1 MEKKTRYHQECDA
14 PLPKLSRAMAAPR
27 RRCSGGC
34 RRLLA
39 RLPGGA
45 RVWFLLRQIRWQMLA
60 LGLGTLLATALVIS
74 LAGRGLNG
82 PPTVD
87 VLSEKLRHF
96 EAHGDRYS
104 VVLLGSSRF
113 YRMIDTPLL
122 DAEMRRHGCHETS
135 FNFGVPAMFG
145 VERDDVLARIL
156 ARNPRLKLIVTE
168 DVLATIGFGAE
179 FNYLS
184 DRQRHL
190 YQRRYL
196 GDALADIRSFPEGAM
211 VMLTR
216 IVKLAYGYLH
226 EYSGIG
232 KLSEGLLP
240 QDAAFEESRYNPE
253 VTERGGY
260 VPIDAERHPW
270 FTERRAAMANRS
282 GEWPVRVA
290 HRADAPAHP
299 KAAARADYLAHR
311 LERILDAGVGAALLI
326 LPQERPPS
334 TTTAIASEIRG
345 SFIDVP
351 VLDYNSMVR
360 FPQFFDEAL
369 WFDNYHP
376 DHRGAAVITRQLA
389 ADLCSAITS
398 KRH

>member
-1 MEKKTRYHQECDA
+1 MEKKTRYQQECDA
-14 PLPKLSRAMAAPR
+14 PLAELSRAMAASR
-27 RRCSGGC
+27 RRRFGGC

-39 RLPGGA
+39 WLPGGA
-45 RVWFLLRQIRWQMLA
+45 RVWFLLRRIRWQMLA
-60 LGLGTLLATALVIS
+60 LGLGTLLATALVVA
-74 LAGRGLNG
+74 LTGRGLNG
-82 PPTVD
+82 PPEVD

-156 ARNPRLKLIVTE
+156 AANRSLKLIVTE

-196 GDALADIRSFPEGAM
+196 ADALADIVSFPEGAM

-232 KLSEGLLP
+232 KLSEALLP
-240 QDAAFEESRYNPE
+240 QATAFEESRYNPE
-253 VTERGGY
+253 VTERGGF
-260 VPIDAERHPW
+260 VPIDAERHSW
-270 FTERRAAMANRS
+270 FAERRAAMANRT

-290 HRADAPAHP
+290 HRAEVPAHP

-334 TTTAIASEIRG
+334 TTAAIASEIRG

-360 FPQFFDEAL
+360 FPQFFDETL

-376 DHRGAAVITRQLA
+376 DHRGAAVMTRQLA
-389 ADLCSAITS
+389 ADLCQSIT
-398 KRH
+398 KMRR